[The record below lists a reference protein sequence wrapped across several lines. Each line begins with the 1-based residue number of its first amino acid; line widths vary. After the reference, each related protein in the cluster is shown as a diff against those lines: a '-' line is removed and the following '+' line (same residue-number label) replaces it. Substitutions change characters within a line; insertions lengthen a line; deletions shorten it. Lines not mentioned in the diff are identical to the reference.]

1 MTDRHCAVGIWAAH
15 RIGSPPWMW
24 HGVIVKEKTK
34 RALRK
39 RGKKHISS
47 SQRCHQWKVEWE
59 CSSDVFAAFRHM
71 SSLDPAFMPRHA
83 KAAAGTSYGF
93 DLSVDSAWQVGLE
106 ASAEYRWLS
115 VEHDCEVQSAITF
128 RSPAEFDDRNAEK
141 LLQMPHRFIF
151 HSLPFKIT
159 HAACHVRSRG
169 SQPSTDS
176 IFVHTFVF
184 LHPSPFFPRPRM
196 FLLPCISI
204 NYGLDGWLIDNHI
217 ILNQSL
223 KCTWGDRGRGG
234 FSGG

>member
-1 MTDRHCAVGIWAAH
+1 
-15 RIGSPPWMW
+15 MW
-24 HGVIVKEKTK
+24 HDVVVEEKTQ

-59 CSSDVFAAFRHM
+59 CSSDVFAAVRHM

-93 DLSVDSAWQVGLE
+93 DLSVDSAWQVGLG

-115 VEHDCEVQSAITF
+115 VEDDCEVQSAVTF
-128 RSPAEFDDRNAEK
+128 RSPTEFDDRNAEK
-141 LLQMPHRFIF
+141 LLQMARRFIF
-151 HSLPFKIT
+151 FTPSHLNSHVQRAVFEAEALSRLPIPRLFTLSFFFT
-159 HAACHVRSRG
+159 HHL
-169 SQPSTDS
+169 
-176 IFVHTFVF
+176 VF
-184 LHPSPFFPRPRM
+184 PCPRM

-204 NYGLDGWLIDNHI
+204 NYGPLWLDGWLIDNHI

-223 KCTWGDRGRGG
+223 TWTWGDRGRGG